1 MGRHSRRANSAR
13 AAGRRVGAVAVMAAG
28 MLLGGAAWQT
38 AVADTMP
45 SCGCQNP
52 GDDEDDPPPPSHGPN
67 NGLLIIDNSN
77 ADSWLEVDRTLNT
90 LISSQ
95 GTAGSDHDGD
105 GGDVVNGA
113 PRQAGSPQTPAS
125 TAPSGSRE
133 PEGARSPGS
142 PEAAGPPG
150 SPQSNASPQPAGQPT
165 ASEGDD

>member
-1 MGRHSRRANSAR
+1 MGRHGRRAVPAR
-13 AAGRRVGAVAVMAAG
+13 AVAVAVMTAG
-28 MLLGGAAWQT
+28 MLLGGAAWHA

-45 SCGCQNP
+45 NCGCANP
-52 GDDEDDPPPPSHGPN
+52 DDDEDDPPPPSHGAN

-113 PRQAGSPQTPAS
+113 PREASSPAYVAAAPPAS
-125 TAPSGSRE
+125 PASPA
-133 PEGARSPGS
+133 GAGSPGS
-142 PEAAGPPG
+142 PEAAAPAG
-150 SPQSNASPQPAGQPT
+150 SPQLPAAPPPAGQPT
-165 ASEGDD
+165 TSEGDD